1 MNKIIYTLGFLLVFS
16 FFNNNAKAQTSPD
29 VAPCTLVGGLVDAAN
44 QILAHDGST
53 GDQTCDTSGATN
65 LTLELYN
72 LGFCTA
78 APTIKFPNTTA
89 RDKDQRDRD
98 DPDNNQ
104 VGTNSDFSNC
114 VWTIKQSTTTNEVL
128 DSVGDVEPL
137 PVDEIPPAGTYTH
150 AIILISNQQKITGTV
165 SFAHDVNSDGTSA
178 TKGTKCWTD
187 GSFFVDTGKEGPLIG
202 TSIANAKAN
211 RAAKTD
217 DEADIGSAGNVRNG
231 ATCGSTPNPTANTVI
246 AYYSNHEGTRVAGLA
261 PRDTSTN
268 CANSSAV
275 RSAGCN
281 TTRSEESTS
290 FGSLTVYFTYA
301 DTSTLTG
308 TPNITRALIVSGQ
321 TLETDDN
328 APGNNNG
335 NYGTGSNTNSL
346 LGVFQ
351 FNTPMVVTSK
361 TTGIEIYTNFSGALS
376 VDFEPIQENNIA
388 YMNVNSHRSAG
399 VAPPAG
405 TPAYAD
411 RIYNKNK
418 SLGPRLKAL
427 QTGPFGI
434 QFKPVEGGSTE

>member
-1 MNKIIYTLGFLLVFS
+1 MNKIFYTLIFILSLS
-16 FFNNNAKAQTSPD
+16 FFNNEAKAQTSPD
-29 VAPCTLVGGLVDAAN
+29 VSPCTLVGGLVDAAS
-44 QILAHDGST
+44 QILATDSST

-114 VWTIKQSTTTNEVL
+114 IWTVKQSTTTNEVL

-137 PVDEIPPAGTYTH
+137 PVDEIPPPGTYTH

-165 SFAHDVNSDGTSA
+165 SFAHDVNSDGTSG
-178 TKGTKCWTD
+178 TKGTKCWTN
-187 GSFFVDTGKEGPLIG
+187 GSFFIDTGKEGPLIG
-202 TSIANAKAN
+202 SSVNNAKAN
-211 RAAKTD
+211 RAAKTND
-217 DEADIGSAGNVRNG
+217 AALVGSAGNVRNG
-231 ATCGSTPNPTANTVI
+231 ATCGNTPNPTANTVVS
-246 AYYSNHEGTRVAGLA
+246 YYSNHEGTRVAGA
-261 PRDTSTN
+261 IDTSTN
-268 CANSSAV
+268 CANSSAGV

-290 FGSLTVYFTYA
+290 FGSLKVYFTFA

-321 TLETDDN
+321 TNETVDN
-328 APGNNNG
+328 APGRNNG
-335 NYGTGSNTNSL
+335 NYGTESTTNSL

-376 VDFEPIQENNIA
+376 VDFEPIQENNIQLTNA
-388 YMNVNSHRSAG
+388 N
-399 VAPPAG
+399 AG
-405 TPAYAD
+405 TAD
-411 RIYNKNK
+411 RIYNKSTAN
-418 SLGPRLKAL
+418 GPRLKAL

>member
-1 MNKIIYTLGFLLVFS
+1 MNKIFYTLFFLLFFS

-29 VAPCTLVGGLVDAAN
+29 VAPCTLVGGLVDAAS
-44 QILAHDGST
+44 QILATDSST

-78 APTIKFPNTTA
+78 APTIKHFSTA
-89 RDKDQRDRD
+89 AEDADQRDRN
-98 DPDNNQ
+98 DPDHRG
-104 VGTNSDFSNC
+104 VGASDFSNC
-114 VWTIKQSTTTNEVL
+114 IWTIKQSTTTNEVL

-137 PVDEIPPAGTYTH
+137 PVDEIPPPGTYTH
-150 AIILISNQQKITGTV
+150 AVILISNQQKITGTV
-165 SFAHDVNSDGTSA
+165 SFAHDVNSDGTSD
-178 TKGTKCWTD
+178 TKGTKCWTN

-202 TSIANAKAN
+202 TSVDNAKAN
-211 RAAKTD
+211 RAAKTND
-217 DEADIGSAGNVRNG
+217 AALVGSAGNVRNG
-231 ATCGSTPNPTANTVI
+231 ASCGSTPNPTANTVLS
-246 AYYSNHEGTRVAGLA
+246 YYSNHEGARVAGA
-261 PRDTSTN
+261 VGTTIDSSTN
-268 CANSSAV
+268 CANSVAGI

-308 TPNITRALIVSGQ
+308 TPDIRRALIVSGQ
-321 TLETDDN
+321 INTTVNN
-328 APGNNNG
+328 AAGNNNG

-351 FNTPMVVTSK
+351 FNAPMVVTSK
-361 TTGIEIYTNFSGALS
+361 TTGVEIYTNFSGALS
-376 VDFEPIQENNIA
+376 VDFEPIQENNIQLTNA
-388 YMNVNSHRSAG
+388 N
-399 VAPPAG
+399 AG
-405 TPAYAD
+405 TAN
-411 RIYNKNK
+411 RIYNKSTDN
-418 SLGPRLKAL
+418 GPRLKAI

>member
-1 MNKIIYTLGFLLVFS
+1 MNKIFYTLFFLLFFS

-29 VAPCTLVGGLVDAAN
+29 VAPCTLVGGLVDAAS
-44 QILAHDGST
+44 QMLANANTST

-114 VWTIKQSTTTNEVL
+114 VWTVKQSTATNEVL

-137 PVDEIPPAGTYTH
+137 PADEIPPPGTYTH

-165 SFAHDVNSDGTSA
+165 SFAHNVNSDDTDA
-178 TKGTKCWTD
+178 TTGTKCWTN

-202 TSIANAKAN
+202 TSVDNAKAN
-211 RAAKTD
+211 RSTGTPTGAT
-217 DEADIGSAGNVRNG
+217 GNVRNG
-231 ATCGSTPNPTANTVI
+231 ATCGSTPSPTANTVVS
-246 AYYSNHEGTRVAGLA
+246 YYANHEGTRVAGLA

-268 CANSSAV
+268 CASSSAV

-290 FGSLTVYFTYA
+290 FGSLTIYFTFA

-321 TLETDDN
+321 TLETDNN
-328 APGNNNG
+328 AAGNNSG

-376 VDFEPIQENNIA
+376 VDFEPIQESGLQKTNAN
-388 YMNVNSHRSAG
+388 
-399 VAPPAG
+399 AG
-405 TPAYAD
+405 TGT
-411 RIYNKNK
+411 IYNK
-418 SLGPRLKAL
+418 STSRGPRLKAI

>member
-1 MNKIIYTLGFLLVFS
+1 MNKIFYTLFFLLFFS

-29 VAPCTLVGGLVDAAN
+29 VAPCTLVGGLVDAERQMLAN
-44 QILAHDGST
+44 ATTSR

-114 VWTIKQSTTTNEVL
+114 VWTVKQSTATNEVL

-150 AIILISNQQKITGTV
+150 AVILISNQQKITGTV
-165 SFAHDVNSDGTSA
+165 SFAHNVNSDGTST
-178 TKGTKCWTD
+178 TKGTKCWTN
-187 GSFFVDTGKEGPLIG
+187 GSFFIDTGKEGPLIG
-202 TSIANAKAN
+202 NSIDIAKAN

-217 DEADIGSAGNVRNG
+217 ALALIGSAGNTRNG
-231 ATCGSTPNPTANTVI
+231 ATCGNTPSPTANTAVS
-246 AYYSNHEGTRVAGLA
+246 YYANHEGTRVAGTA

-268 CANSSAV
+268 CASSSDV

-281 TTRSEESTS
+281 TTRSEERTS
-290 FGSLTVYFTYA
+290 FGDLTVYFTFA

-308 TPNITRALIVSGQ
+308 TPNITRALIVTGQASGS
-321 TLETDDN
+321 ETVDN
-328 APGNNNG
+328 APGRNNG
-335 NYGTGSNTNSL
+335 DYGTGSNTNSL
-346 LGVFQ
+346 LGVFR

-376 VDFEPIQENNIA
+376 VDFEPIQENNIQKTNA
-388 YMNVNSHRSAG
+388 NAKNGSEI
-399 VAPPAG
+399 
-405 TPAYAD
+405 
-411 RIYNKNK
+411 IYNKSTDN
-418 SLGPRLKAL
+418 GPRLKAL

>member
-1 MNKIIYTLGFLLVFS
+1 MNKIFYTLFFLLFFS
-16 FFNNNAKAQTSPD
+16 FFNNNAKAQTSSD
-29 VAPCTLVGGLVDAAN
+29 VQPCTLVGGLVDAAN
-44 QILAHDGST
+44 QILATDSST

-78 APTIKFPNTTA
+78 APTIKFPDTTA
-89 RDKDQRDRD
+89 RDRDQRDRD

-114 VWTIKQSTTTNEVL
+114 VWTIKQSIKTNEVL

-137 PVDEIPPAGTYTH
+137 PADEIPPAGTYTH
-150 AIILISNQQKITGTV
+150 AIILISNQQKVTGTV
-165 SFAHDVNSDGTSA
+165 SFAHDVNSDGTSS
-178 TKGTKCWTD
+178 TKGTKCWTN

-202 TSIANAKAN
+202 TSIDNAKAN
-211 RAAKTD
+211 RAANSG
-217 DEADIGSAGNVRNG
+217 AGIGSAGNVRNG
-231 ATCGSTPNPTANTVI
+231 ATCGSTPNPTANTVVS
-246 AYYSNHEGTRVAGLA
+246 YYSNHEGDRVNGNL
-261 PRDTSTN
+261 DSSIN
-268 CANSSAV
+268 CAILSTGV

-290 FGSLTVYFTYA
+290 FGSLKVYFTFA
-301 DTSTLTG
+301 NISTLTG
-308 TPNITRALIVSGQ
+308 TPNITRALIESGQ
-321 TLETDDN
+321 TLETDNN
-328 APGNNNG
+328 AAGKNDG

-361 TTGIEIYTNFSGALS
+361 TTGIEIYTNFSKALS
-376 VDFEPIQENNIA
+376 VDFEPLQVDGAQETNA
-388 YMNVNSHRSAG
+388 R
-399 VAPPAG
+399 AG
-405 TPAYAD
+405 TGP
-411 RIYNKNK
+411 IYNKNTAN
-418 SLGPRLKAL
+418 GPRLKAI

>member
-1 MNKIIYTLGFLLVFS
+1 MNKIFYTLFFLLFFS
-16 FFNNNAKAQTSPD
+16 FFNNEAKAQTSPD
-29 VAPCTLVGGLVDAAN
+29 VAPCTLVGGLVDAAG
-44 QILAHDGST
+44 QILSTDSST

-78 APTIKFPNTTA
+78 APTIKHFSSA
-89 RDKDQRDRD
+89 AEDADQRDRN
-98 DPDNNQ
+98 DPSHRG
-104 VGTNSDFSNC
+104 VGASDFSNC

-137 PVDEIPPAGTYTH
+137 PVDEIPPPGTYTH
-150 AIILISNQQKITGTV
+150 AVILISNQQKITGTV
-165 SFAHDVNSDGTSA
+165 SFAHNVNSNDTDA
-178 TKGTKCWTD
+178 TTGTKCWTN

-202 TSIANAKAN
+202 TSVDNAKAN
-211 RAAKTD
+211 RAAKTG
-217 DEADIGSAGNVRNG
+217 ADPIGTEGNVRNG
-231 ATCGSTPNPTANTVI
+231 ATCGSTPNPTANTVVS
-246 AYYSNHEGTRVAGLA
+246 YYGNHEGTRVAGLA

-275 RSAGCN
+275 RTAGCN

-290 FGSLTVYFTYA
+290 FGSLKVYFTFA

-321 TLETDDN
+321 TNETVDN
-328 APGNNNG
+328 APGRNNG
-335 NYGTGSNTNSL
+335 NYGTESTTNSL

-361 TTGIEIYTNFSGALS
+361 TTGIEIYTNFSNALS
-376 VDFEPIQENNIA
+376 VDFEPIQENNLQKTNA
-388 YMNVNSHRSAG
+388 LAG
-399 VAPPAG
+399 GVG
-405 TPAYAD
+405 ET
-411 RIYNKNK
+411 IYNKGT
-418 SLGPRLKAL
+418 SRGPRLRAL
-427 QTGPFGI
+427 QAGPFGI

>member
-1 MNKIIYTLGFLLVFS
+1 MNKIFYTLFFLLFFS

-29 VAPCTLVGGLVDAAN
+29 VQPCTLVGGLVDAAN
-44 QILAHDGST
+44 QILATDSST

-78 APTIKFPNTTA
+78 APTIKFPDTTA

-98 DPDNNQ
+98 DPNNNS

-137 PVDEIPPAGTYTH
+137 PADEIPPAGTYTH
-150 AIILISNQQKITGTV
+150 AIILISNQQKVTGTV

-178 TKGTKCWTD
+178 TKGTKCWTN

-202 TSIANAKAN
+202 TGVANAKAN
-211 RAAKTD
+211 RSTGTPTGAT
-217 DEADIGSAGNVRNG
+217 GNVRNG
-231 ATCGSTPNPTANTVI
+231 ATCGSTPSPTANTVVS
-246 AYYSNHEGTRVAGLA
+246 YYSNHEGTRVAGLA

-268 CANSSAV
+268 CASSSAV

-290 FGSLTVYFTYA
+290 FGSLTVYFTFA

-321 TLETDDN
+321 TLETDNN
-328 APGNNNG
+328 AAGKNNG
-335 NYGTGSNTNSL
+335 DYGTGSNTNSL

-376 VDFEPIQENNIA
+376 VDFEPLQVGGAQETNA
-388 YMNVNSHRSAG
+388 R
-399 VAPPAG
+399 AG
-405 TPAYAD
+405 TGP
-411 RIYNKNK
+411 IYNKNTAN
-418 SLGPRLKAL
+418 GPRLKAI

>member
-1 MNKIIYTLGFLLVFS
+1 MNKIFYTLFFLLFFS

-29 VAPCTLVGGLVDAAN
+29 VAPCTLVGGLVDAAG
-44 QILAHDGST
+44 QILATDSST

-78 APTIKFPNTTA
+78 APTIKHFNEA
-89 RDKDQRDRD
+89 AKNADQRDRN
-98 DPDNNQ
+98 DPSHQDF
-104 VGTNSDFSNC
+104 GASDFSNC

-150 AIILISNQQKITGTV
+150 AVILISNQQKITGTV
-165 SFAHDVNSDGTSA
+165 SFAHNVNSNDTDA
-178 TKGTKCWTD
+178 TTGTKCWTN

-202 TSIANAKAN
+202 TDVANAKAN
-211 RAAKTD
+211 RAAKTND
-217 DEADIGSAGNVRNG
+217 AALIGSAGNVRNG
-231 ATCGSTPNPTANTVI
+231 ATCGSTPNPIANTVVS
-246 AYYSNHEGTRVAGLA
+246 YYSNHEGTRVNSAVGTPLD
-261 PRDTSTN
+261 PSIN
-268 CANSSAV
+268 CANSNLI

-290 FGSLTVYFTYA
+290 FGSLTVYFTFA

-308 TPNITRALIVSGQ
+308 TPDIRRALIVSGQ
-321 TLETDDN
+321 TNATANN
-328 APGNNNG
+328 APGNNDG
-335 NYGTGSNTNSL
+335 NYGTGGTTAGVANSL

-376 VDFEPIQENNIA
+376 VDFEPIQENNIQLTNA
-388 YMNVNSHRSAG
+388 R
-399 VAPPAG
+399 AG
-405 TPAYAD
+405 TAG
-411 RIYNKNK
+411 RIYNKDTAR
-418 SLGPRLKAL
+418 GPRLKAI

>member
-1 MNKIIYTLGFLLVFS
+1 MNKIFYTLFFLLFFS

-29 VAPCTLVGGLVDAAN
+29 VVPCTLVGGLVDAAN
-44 QILAHDGST
+44 QILATDSST

-150 AIILISNQQKITGTV
+150 AIILISNQQKVTGTV
-165 SFAHDVNSDGTSA
+165 SFAHDVNSDGTSS

-202 TSIANAKAN
+202 TSVNNAKAN
-211 RAAKTD
+211 RSDGTPT
-217 DEADIGSAGNVRNG
+217 GTNGNVRNG
-231 ATCGSTPNPTANTVI
+231 ATCGNTPSPTANTVVS
-246 AYYSNHEGTRVAGLA
+246 YYSNHEGTRVAGLA

-268 CANSSAV
+268 CANSSAGV

-290 FGSLTVYFTYA
+290 FGSLKVYFTYA

-321 TLETDDN
+321 TNETVNN

-335 NYGTGSNTNSL
+335 DYGTGSNTNSL

-376 VDFEPIQENNIA
+376 VDFEPIQE
-388 YMNVNSHRSAG
+388 G
-399 VAPPAG
+399 G
-405 TPAYAD
+405 TQKTNANA
-411 RIYNKNK
+411 RNGSEIIYNK
-418 SLGPRLKAL
+418 STADGPRLKAI

>member
-1 MNKIIYTLGFLLVFS
+1 MNKIFYTLFFLLFFS

-29 VAPCTLVGGLVDAAN
+29 VVPCTLVGGLVDAAG
-44 QILAHDGST
+44 QMLANATTST

-78 APTIKFPNTTA
+78 APTIKFPDTTA

-150 AIILISNQQKITGTV
+150 AIILISNQQKVTGTV
-165 SFAHDVNSDGTSA
+165 SFAHDVNSDGTSS
-178 TKGTKCWTD
+178 TKGTKCWTN

-202 TSIANAKAN
+202 TSVNNAKAN
-211 RAAKTD
+211 RAAKTGSD
-217 DEADIGSAGNVRNG
+217 PIGTEGNIRNG
-231 ATCGSTPNPTANTVI
+231 ATCGNTPNPTANTVVS
-246 AYYSNHEGTRVAGLA
+246 YYSNHEPTGDV
-261 PRDTSTN
+261 
-268 CANSSAV
+268 CASAITTGSAD
-275 RSAGCN
+275 RRRTAGCN

-290 FGSLTVYFTYA
+290 FGSLKVYFTFA

-321 TLETDDN
+321 TNETVNN

-335 NYGTGSNTNSL
+335 DYGTGSNTNSL
-346 LGVFQ
+346 LGVFR

-376 VDFEPIQENNIA
+376 VDFEPIQEGGLQKTNANAKNGSEI
-388 YMNVNSHRSAG
+388 
-399 VAPPAG
+399 
-405 TPAYAD
+405 
-411 RIYNKNK
+411 IYNKSTAN
-418 SLGPRLKAL
+418 GPRLKAI

>member
-1 MNKIIYTLGFLLVFS
+1 MNKIFYTLFFLIFFS

-29 VAPCTLVGGLVDAAN
+29 VQPCTLVGGLVDAAN
-44 QILAHDGST
+44 QILATDSST

-89 RDKDQRDRD
+89 RDRDQRDRD
-98 DPDNNQ
+98 DFNNNQ

-114 VWTIKQSTTTNEVL
+114 VWTIKQSIKTNEVL

-150 AIILISNQQKITGTV
+150 AIILISNQQKVTGTV
-165 SFAHDVNSDGTSA
+165 SFAHNVNSDDTNA
-178 TKGTKCWTD
+178 TTGTKCWTN

-202 TSIANAKAN
+202 TSIDNAKEN
-211 RAAKTD
+211 RST
-217 DEADIGSAGNVRNG
+217 GSPRGATGNVSNG
-231 ATCGSTPNPTANTVI
+231 ATCGSTPNPTANTIVS
-246 AYYSNHEGTRVAGLA
+246 YYSNHEGQEGDACLSRI
-261 PRDTSTN
+261 TSGADNRKRT
-268 CANSSAV
+268 
-275 RSAGCN
+275 AGCN

-290 FGSLTVYFTYA
+290 FGSLTVYFTFA

-321 TLETDDN
+321 TLETDNN
-328 APGNNNG
+328 AAGKNDG

-376 VDFEPIQENNIA
+376 VDFEPIQENNIQKTNA
-388 YMNVNSHRSAG
+388 N
-399 VAPPAG
+399 AG
-405 TPAYAD
+405 TAD
-411 RIYNKNK
+411 RIYNK
-418 SLGPRLKAL
+418 STSRGPRLKAI

>member
-1 MNKIIYTLGFLLVFS
+1 MNKIFYTLFFLLFFS

-29 VAPCTLVGGLVDAAN
+29 VAPCTLVGGLVDAAS
-44 QILAHDGST
+44 QILATDSST

-78 APTIKFPNTTA
+78 APTIKFPDTTA

-137 PVDEIPPAGTYTH
+137 PVDEIPPPGTYTH
-150 AIILISNQQKITGTV
+150 AVILISNQQKITGTV
-165 SFAHDVNSDGTSA
+165 SFAHNVNSNDTDA
-178 TKGTKCWTD
+178 TTGTKCWTN

-202 TSIANAKAN
+202 TDVTNAKVN
-211 RAAKTD
+211 RANGTPR
-217 DEADIGSAGNVRNG
+217 GTNGNVRNG
-231 ATCGSTPNPTANTVI
+231 ATCGSTPNPTANTVV
-246 AYYSNHEGTRVAGLA
+246 AYYSNHEGTRVAGAVGTPLD
-261 PRDTSTN
+261 PSTD
-268 CANSSAV
+268 CADMSGGF
-275 RSAGCN
+275 RTAGCN
-281 TTRSEESTS
+281 TTRSEERTS
-290 FGSLTVYFTYA
+290 FGSLTTYYTYA

-308 TPNITRALIVSGQ
+308 TPDIRRALIVSGQ
-321 TLETDDN
+321 ILGEEVDN
-328 APGNNNG
+328 RPGRNNG
-335 NYGTGSNTNSL
+335 DYGTGSNTNSL

-361 TTGIEIYTNFSGALS
+361 TTGIEIYTNFSKSLS
-376 VDFEPIQENNIA
+376 VDFEPIQE
-388 YMNVNSHRSAG
+388 G
-399 VAPPAG
+399 G
-405 TPAYAD
+405 TQKTNANAKNGSEI
-411 RIYNKNK
+411 IYNKSTAN
-418 SLGPRLKAL
+418 GPRLKAI

>member
-1 MNKIIYTLGFLLVFS
+1 MNKIFYTLFFLLFFS

-29 VAPCTLVGGLVDAAN
+29 VTPCTLLEGLVYAES
-44 QILAHDGST
+44 QILATDSST

-78 APTIKFPNTTA
+78 APTIKHFSTA
-89 RDKDQRDRD
+89 AEDADQRERN
-98 DPDNNQ
+98 DPDHRG
-104 VGTNSDFSNC
+104 VGASDFSNC

-137 PVDEIPPAGTYTH
+137 PVDEIPPPGTYTH
-150 AIILISNQQKITGTV
+150 AVILISNQQKITGTV
-165 SFAHDVNSDGTSA
+165 SFAHDVNSDGTSD
-178 TKGTKCWTD
+178 TKGTKCWTN

-202 TSIANAKAN
+202 TSVDNAKAN
-211 RAAKTD
+211 RAAKTND
-217 DEADIGSAGNVRNG
+217 AALVGSAGNVRNG
-231 ATCGSTPNPTANTVI
+231 ATCGNTPNPTANTVLS
-246 AYYSNHEGTRVAGLA
+246 YYSNHEGTRVAGAVGTPLD
-261 PRDTSTN
+261 PSTN
-268 CANSSAV
+268 CANSSAGV

-308 TPNITRALIVSGQ
+308 TPDIRRALIVSGQ
-321 TLETDDN
+321 TNQTVNN
-328 APGNNNG
+328 AAGNNNG

-361 TTGIEIYTNFSGALS
+361 TTGVEIYTNFSGALS
-376 VDFEPIQENNIA
+376 VDFEPIQENNIQLTNA
-388 YMNVNSHRSAG
+388 N
-399 VAPPAG
+399 AG
-405 TPAYAD
+405 TEN
-411 RIYNKNK
+411 RIYNLSTAN
-418 SLGPRLKAL
+418 GPRLKAI

>member
-1 MNKIIYTLGFLLVFS
+1 MNKIFYTLFFLLFFS
-16 FFNNNAKAQTSPD
+16 FFSNNVKAQTSPD
-29 VAPCTLVGGLVDAAN
+29 VQPCTLVGGLVDAAN
-44 QILAHDGST
+44 QILASTGDG

-78 APTIKFPNTTA
+78 APTIKHFDEAAKNA
-89 RDKDQRDRD
+89 DQRDRN
-98 DPDNNQ
+98 DPSHQ
-104 VGTNSDFSNC
+104 EFGASDFSNC

-150 AIILISNQQKITGTV
+150 AVILISNQQKITGTV
-165 SFAHDVNSDGTSA
+165 SFAHNVNSDDTDA
-178 TKGTKCWTD
+178 TTGTKCWTN

-202 TSIANAKAN
+202 TSVANAKAN
-211 RAAKTD
+211 RAAKTG
-217 DEADIGSAGNVRNG
+217 ADAIGTEGNVRNG
-231 ATCGSTPNPTANTVI
+231 ATCGSTPNPTANTVV
-246 AYYSNHEGTRVAGLA
+246 AYYSNHEGARVAGAVGTPLD
-261 PRDTSTN
+261 PSTD
-268 CANSSAV
+268 CADMSGGF

-290 FGSLTVYFTYA
+290 FGSLTIYFTYA

-308 TPNITRALIVSGQ
+308 TPDIRRALIVSGQ
-321 TLETDDN
+321 ILGETVDN
-328 APGNNNG
+328 RPGRNNG
-335 NYGTGSNTNSL
+335 DYGTGSNTNSL

-376 VDFEPIQENNIA
+376 VDFEPIQESGLQKTNA
-388 YMNVNSHRSAG
+388 LEG
-399 VAPPAG
+399 G
-405 TPAYAD
+405 DET
-411 RIYNKNK
+411 IYNKNT
-418 SLGPRLKAL
+418 SRGPRLKAI
-427 QTGPFGI
+427 QSGPFGI

>member
-1 MNKIIYTLGFLLVFS
+1 MNKIFYTLFFLLFFS

-29 VAPCTLVGGLVDAAN
+29 VAPCTLVGGLVDAAS
-44 QILAHDGST
+44 QILATDSST

-78 APTIKFPNTTA
+78 APTIKFPDTTA

-137 PVDEIPPAGTYTH
+137 PVDEIPPPGTYTH
-150 AIILISNQQKITGTV
+150 AVILISNQQKITGTV
-165 SFAHDVNSDGTSA
+165 SFAHNVNSNDTDA
-178 TKGTKCWTD
+178 TTGTKCWTN

-202 TSIANAKAN
+202 TSVDNAKAN
-211 RAAKTD
+211 RAAKTG
-217 DEADIGSAGNVRNG
+217 ADPIGTEGNVRNG
-231 ATCGSTPNPTANTVI
+231 ATCGSTPNPTANTVVS
-246 AYYSNHEGTRVAGLA
+246 YYANHEGTRVAGLA

-275 RSAGCN
+275 RTAGCN

-290 FGSLTVYFTYA
+290 FGSLKVYFTFA

-308 TPNITRALIVSGQ
+308 TPNITRALIVSDQ
-321 TLETDDN
+321 TNETVNN
-328 APGNNNG
+328 APGNNTGG
-335 NYGTGSNTNSL
+335 NYGTRSTTNSL

-361 TTGIEIYTNFSGALS
+361 TTGVEIYTNFSGALS
-376 VDFEPIQENNIA
+376 VDFEPIQESGLQKTNAN
-388 YMNVNSHRSAG
+388 
-399 VAPPAG
+399 AG
-405 TPAYAD
+405 TAD
-411 RIYNKNK
+411 RIYNK
-418 SLGPRLKAL
+418 STSRGPRLKAI

>member
-1 MNKIIYTLGFLLVFS
+1 MNKIFYTLFFLLFFS

-29 VAPCTLVGGLVDAAN
+29 VAPCTLVGGLVDAAG
-44 QILAHDGST
+44 QILATDTST

-78 APTIKFPNTTA
+78 APTIKHFNEA
-89 RDKDQRDRD
+89 AKNADQRDRN
-98 DPDNNQ
+98 DPSHQDF
-104 VGTNSDFSNC
+104 GASDFSNC

-150 AIILISNQQKITGTV
+150 AVILISNQQKITGTV
-165 SFAHDVNSDGTSA
+165 SFAHNVNSNDTNDTTGP
-178 TKGTKCWTD
+178 KCWTN

-202 TSIANAKAN
+202 TNVANAKAN
-211 RAAKTD
+211 RAANSG
-217 DEADIGSAGNVRNG
+217 AGIGSAGNVRNG
-231 ATCGSTPNPTANTVI
+231 ATCGSTPNPTANTVV
-246 AYYSNHEGTRVAGLA
+246 AYYSNHEGTRIAGGVGTTID
-261 PRDTSTN
+261 PETN
-268 CANSSAV
+268 CAAENFI
-275 RSAGCN
+275 RTPGCN
-281 TTRSEESTS
+281 TTRSEERTS
-290 FGSLTVYFTYA
+290 FGSLTVYFTFA
-301 DTSTLTG
+301 NISTLTG
-308 TPNITRALIVSGQ
+308 TPDIRRALIVSGQ

-328 APGNNNG
+328 AAGNNSG

-376 VDFEPIQENNIA
+376 VDFEPIQEGGLQKTNAN
-388 YMNVNSHRSAG
+388 
-399 VAPPAG
+399 AG
-405 TPAYAD
+405 TGT
-411 RIYNKNK
+411 IYNK
-418 SLGPRLKAL
+418 STSRGPRLKAI

>member
-1 MNKIIYTLGFLLVFS
+1 MNKIFYTLFFLLFFS
-16 FFNNNAKAQTSPD
+16 FFNNNAKAQTSSD
-29 VAPCTLVGGLVDAAN
+29 VQPCTLVGGLVDAAN
-44 QILAHDGST
+44 QILATDSST

-78 APTIKFPNTTA
+78 APTIKFPDTTA
-89 RDKDQRDRD
+89 RDRDQRDRD
-98 DPDNNQ
+98 DFNNNQ

-114 VWTIKQSTTTNEVL
+114 VWTIKQSIKTNEVL

-150 AIILISNQQKITGTV
+150 AIILISNQQKVTGTV
-165 SFAHDVNSDGTSA
+165 SFAHDVNSDGTSS
-178 TKGTKCWTD
+178 TKGTKCWTN

-202 TSIANAKAN
+202 TSIDNAKAN
-211 RAAKTD
+211 RAANSG
-217 DEADIGSAGNVRNG
+217 AGIGSAGNVRNG
-231 ATCGSTPNPTANTVI
+231 ATCGSTPNPTANTVVS
-246 AYYSNHEGTRVAGLA
+246 YYSNHEGDRVNGNL
-261 PRDTSTN
+261 DSSIN
-268 CANSSAV
+268 CAILSTGV

-290 FGSLTVYFTYA
+290 FGSLKVYFTFA
-301 DTSTLTG
+301 NISTLTG
-308 TPNITRALIVSGQ
+308 TPNITRALIESGQ
-321 TLETDDN
+321 TLETDNN
-328 APGNNNG
+328 AAGKNDG

-361 TTGIEIYTNFSGALS
+361 TTGIEIYTNFSKALS
-376 VDFEPIQENNIA
+376 VDFEPLQVDGAQETNA
-388 YMNVNSHRSAG
+388 R
-399 VAPPAG
+399 AG
-405 TPAYAD
+405 TGP
-411 RIYNKNK
+411 IYNKNTAN
-418 SLGPRLKAL
+418 GPRLKAI

>member
-1 MNKIIYTLGFLLVFS
+1 MNKIFYTLFFLLFFS

-29 VAPCTLVGGLVDAAN
+29 VAPCTLVGGLVDAAS
-44 QILAHDGST
+44 QILATDESA

-78 APTIKFPNTTA
+78 APTIKHFNEA
-89 RDKDQRDRD
+89 AKNADQRDRN
-98 DPDNNQ
+98 DPSHQDF
-104 VGTNSDFSNC
+104 GASDFSNC

-150 AIILISNQQKITGTV
+150 AVILISNQQKITGTV
-165 SFAHDVNSDGTSA
+165 SFAHNVNSNDTDA
-178 TKGTKCWTD
+178 TTGTKCWTN

-202 TSIANAKAN
+202 TSVANAKAN
-211 RAAKTD
+211 RATKTND
-217 DEADIGSAGNVRNG
+217 AALIGSLGNVRNG
-231 ATCGSTPNPTANTVI
+231 ATCGSTPNPTANTVVS
-246 AYYSNHEGTRVAGLA
+246 YYSNHEGTRVNGAVGTPLD
-261 PRDTSTN
+261 PSTN
-268 CANSSAV
+268 CANSSILI

-290 FGSLTVYFTYA
+290 FGSLTVYFTFA

-308 TPNITRALIVSGQ
+308 TPDIRRALIVSGQ
-321 TLETDDN
+321 TNETVNN
-328 APGNNNG
+328 APGNNDG
-335 NYGTGSNTNSL
+335 NYGTGGTTAGVANSL

-376 VDFEPIQENNIA
+376 VDFEPIQESGLQKTNA
-388 YMNVNSHRSAG
+388 LVG
-399 VAPPAG
+399 G
-405 TPAYAD
+405 D
-411 RIYNKNK
+411 ELIYNKNT
-418 SLGPRLKAL
+418 SRGPRLKAI

>member
-1 MNKIIYTLGFLLVFS
+1 MNKIFYTLFFLLFFS

-29 VAPCTLVGGLVDAAN
+29 VAPCTLVGGLVDAAS
-44 QILAHDGST
+44 QILATDSST

-78 APTIKFPNTTA
+78 APTIKHFSTA
-89 RDKDQRDRD
+89 AEDADQRDRN
-98 DPDNNQ
+98 DPDHRG
-104 VGTNSDFSNC
+104 VGASDFSNC
-114 VWTIKQSTTTNEVL
+114 IWTIKQSTTTNEVL

-150 AIILISNQQKITGTV
+150 AVILISNQQKITGTV
-165 SFAHDVNSDGTSA
+165 SFAHNVNSNDTPA
-178 TKGTKCWTD
+178 TTGTKCWTN

-202 TSIANAKAN
+202 LTSVDIAKAN
-211 RAAKTD
+211 RAGNSLDGTD
-217 DEADIGSAGNVRNG
+217 GNVRNG
-231 ATCGSTPNPTANTVI
+231 ATCGNTPNPTANTVVS
-246 AYYSNHEGTRVAGLA
+246 YYSNHEGTRVAGLA

-290 FGSLTVYFTYA
+290 FGPLKIYYTFAV
-301 DTSTLTG
+301 TSTLTG
-308 TPNITRALIVSGQ
+308 TPNITRALIESGQ
-321 TLETDDN
+321 PNETANN
-328 APGNNNG
+328 AAGVNNG
-335 NYGTGSNTNSL
+335 NYGTESNTNSL

-376 VDFEPIQENNIA
+376 VDFEPIQESGLQKTN
-388 YMNVNSHRSAG
+388 
-399 VAPPAG
+399 
-405 TPAYAD
+405 AD
-411 RIYNKNK
+411 SGGLETIYNKNTAR
-418 SLGPRLKAL
+418 GPRLRAI
-427 QTGPFGI
+427 TSGPFGI

>member
-1 MNKIIYTLGFLLVFS
+1 MNKIFYTLFFLLFFS

-29 VAPCTLVGGLVDAAN
+29 VAPCTLVGGLVDAAS
-44 QILAHDGST
+44 QILATDSST

-78 APTIKFPNTTA
+78 APTIKHFSAAAENA
-89 RDKDQRDRD
+89 DQRDRN
-98 DPDNNQ
+98 DPDHRG
-104 VGTNSDFSNC
+104 VGASDFSNC
-114 VWTIKQSTTTNEVL
+114 IWTIKQSTTTNEVL

-137 PVDEIPPAGTYTH
+137 PVDEIPPPGTYTH
-150 AIILISNQQKITGTV
+150 AVILISNQQKITGTV
-165 SFAHDVNSDGTSA
+165 SFAHDVNSDGTSD
-178 TKGTKCWTD
+178 TKGTKCWTN

-202 TSIANAKAN
+202 TSVDNAKAN
-211 RAAKTD
+211 RAAKTND
-217 DEADIGSAGNVRNG
+217 AALVGSAGNVRNG
-231 ATCGSTPNPTANTVI
+231 ATCGNTPNPTANTVV
-246 AYYSNHEGTRVAGLA
+246 AYYSNHEGARVAGA
-261 PRDTSTN
+261 VGTTRDSSTD
-268 CANSSAV
+268 CADSSDGV

-308 TPNITRALIVSGQ
+308 TPDIRRALIVSGQ
-321 TLETDDN
+321 TNQTVNN
-328 APGNNNG
+328 AAGNNNG

-361 TTGIEIYTNFSGALS
+361 TTGVEIYTNFSGALS
-376 VDFEPIQENNIA
+376 VDFEPIQENNIQLTNA
-388 YMNVNSHRSAG
+388 N
-399 VAPPAG
+399 AG
-405 TPAYAD
+405 TAN
-411 RIYNKNK
+411 RIYNKSTDN
-418 SLGPRLKAL
+418 GPRLKAI

>member
-1 MNKIIYTLGFLLVFS
+1 MNKIFYTLFFLLFFS

-29 VAPCTLVGGLVDAAN
+29 VVPCTLVGGLVDAAG
-44 QILAHDGST
+44 QMLANATTST

-78 APTIKFPNTTA
+78 APTIKHFNEA
-89 RDKDQRDRD
+89 AKNADQRDRN
-98 DPDNNQ
+98 DPSHQDF
-104 VGTNSDFSNC
+104 GASDFSNC
-114 VWTIKQSTTTNEVL
+114 IWTIKQSTTTNEVL

-150 AIILISNQQKITGTV
+150 AVILISNQQKITGTV
-165 SFAHDVNSDGTSA
+165 SFAHDVNSDGTSL
-178 TKGTKCWTD
+178 TKGTKCWTN
-187 GSFFVDTGKEGPLIG
+187 GSFFIDTGKEGPLIG
-202 TSIANAKAN
+202 TSVLSAKAN
-211 RAAKTD
+211 RSEGTPR
-217 DEADIGSAGNVRNG
+217 GTNGNVRNG
-231 ATCGSTPNPTANTVI
+231 AECGNTPNPTANTVI
-246 AYYSNHEGTRVAGLA
+246 SYYSNHEPTGDV
-261 PRDTSTN
+261 
-268 CANSSAV
+268 CASEITTGSAD
-275 RSAGCN
+275 RKRTAGCN

-290 FGSLTVYFTYA
+290 FGSLKVYFTFA

-321 TLETDDN
+321 TDETVNN

-376 VDFEPIQENNIA
+376 VDFEPIQE
-388 YMNVNSHRSAG
+388 G
-399 VAPPAG
+399 G
-405 TPAYAD
+405 TQKTNANAKNGSEI
-411 RIYNKNK
+411 IYNKSTAN
-418 SLGPRLKAL
+418 GPRLKAI

>member
-1 MNKIIYTLGFLLVFS
+1 MNKIFYTLFFLLFFS

-44 QILAHDGST
+44 QILATDSST

-78 APTIKFPNTTA
+78 APTIKFPDTTA

-150 AIILISNQQKITGTV
+150 AIILISNQQKVTGTV
-165 SFAHDVNSDGTSA
+165 SFAHNVNSDDTDA
-178 TKGTKCWTD
+178 TTGTKCWTN

-202 TSIANAKAN
+202 TSVDNAKAN

-217 DEADIGSAGNVRNG
+217 DAALIGSAGNTRNG
-231 ATCGSTPNPTANTVI
+231 ATCGSTPSPTANTVVS
-246 AYYSNHEGTRVAGLA
+246 YYSNHEGTRVAGLA

-268 CANSSAV
+268 CANSSEGV

-290 FGSLTVYFTYA
+290 FGSLTVYFTFA

-308 TPNITRALIVSGQ
+308 TPDIRRALIVSGQ
-321 TLETDDN
+321 TNETVNN
-328 APGNNNG
+328 AAGNNSG

-376 VDFEPIQENNIA
+376 VDFEPIQENNIQKTNA
-388 YMNVNSHRSAG
+388 N
-399 VAPPAG
+399 AG
-405 TPAYAD
+405 TAD
-411 RIYNKNK
+411 RIYNK
-418 SLGPRLKAL
+418 STSRGPRLKAI

>member
-1 MNKIIYTLGFLLVFS
+1 MNKIFYTLFFLLFFS
-16 FFNNNAKAQTSPD
+16 FFSNNVKAQTSPD
-29 VAPCTLVGGLVDAAN
+29 VQPCTLVGGLVDAAG
-44 QILAHDGST
+44 QILATSSST

-78 APTIKFPNTTA
+78 APTIKFPDTTA

-114 VWTIKQSTTTNEVL
+114 IWTIKQSTTTNEVL

-150 AIILISNQQKITGTV
+150 AVILISNQQKVTGTV
-165 SFAHDVNSDGTSA
+165 SFAHDVNSDGTSS
-178 TKGTKCWTD
+178 TKGTKCWTN

-202 TSIANAKAN
+202 TGDVATAKAN
-211 RAAKTD
+211 RAANSG
-217 DEADIGSAGNVRNG
+217 AGIGSAGNVRNG
-231 ATCGSTPNPTANTVI
+231 ATCGSTPNPTANTVVS
-246 AYYSNHEGTRVAGLA
+246 YYSNHEGTRVAGLA

-275 RSAGCN
+275 RTAGCN

-290 FGSLTVYFTYA
+290 FGSLKVYFTFA

-308 TPNITRALIVSGQ
+308 TPNITRALIVSDQ
-321 TLETDDN
+321 TNETVDN
-328 APGNNNG
+328 SPGNNTGG
-335 NYGTGSNTNSL
+335 NYGTRSTTNSL

-376 VDFEPIQENNIA
+376 VDFEPIQEN
-388 YMNVNSHRSAG
+388 
-399 VAPPAG
+399 G
-405 TPAYAD
+405 TQVTNALTTTGSD
-411 RIYNKNK
+411 TIYNKSTAN
-418 SLGPRLKAL
+418 GPRLKAL

-434 QFKPVEGGSTE
+434 QFKPVEGSSTE

>member
-1 MNKIIYTLGFLLVFS
+1 MNKIFYTLIFILFLS
-16 FFNNNAKAQTSPD
+16 FFNNNAKAQTSTD
-29 VAPCTLVGGLVDAAN
+29 VQPCTLVGGLVDAAS
-44 QILAHDGST
+44 QMLANATTST

-65 LTLELYN
+65 LTLKLYN

-114 VWTIKQSTTTNEVL
+114 IWTVKQSTTSDEVL
-128 DSVGDVEPL
+128 DSVGDVEPV
-137 PVDEIPPAGTYTH
+137 PVDEIPPPGTYTH
-150 AIILISNQQKITGTV
+150 AIILISNQVKITGTV
-165 SFAHDVNSDGTSA
+165 SFAHNVNSEDTDA
-178 TKGTKCWTD
+178 TTGTKCWTN

-202 TSIANAKAN
+202 TSVDNAKAN
-211 RAAKTD
+211 RALDGGTGR
-217 DEADIGSAGNVRNG
+217 GSAGNVRNG
-231 ATCGSTPNPTANTVI
+231 ATCGNTPNPTANTVI
-246 AYYSNHEGTRVAGLA
+246 SYYSNHEPNGDV
-261 PRDTSTN
+261 
-268 CANSSAV
+268 CASAITTGSAD
-275 RSAGCN
+275 RRRTAGCN

-290 FGSLTVYFTYA
+290 FGSLKIYFTFA

-321 TLETDDN
+321 TNETDN
-328 APGNNNG
+328 NGPGKNNG
-335 NYGTGSNTNSL
+335 NYGTESTTNSL

-376 VDFEPIQENNIA
+376 VDFEPIQE
-388 YMNVNSHRSAG
+388 G
-399 VAPPAG
+399 G
-405 TPAYAD
+405 TQKTNANAKNGTEI
-411 RIYNKNK
+411 IYNKSTAN
-418 SLGPRLKAL
+418 GPRLKAL
-427 QTGPFGI
+427 QAGPFGI

>member
-1 MNKIIYTLGFLLVFS
+1 MNKIFYTLFFLLFFS

-29 VAPCTLVGGLVDAAN
+29 VVPCTLVGGLVDAESQMLAN
-44 QILAHDGST
+44 ATTSR

-78 APTIKFPNTTA
+78 APTIKFPDTTA
-89 RDKDQRDRD
+89 RDRDQRDRD

-104 VGTNSDFSNC
+104 FGTNSDFSNC
-114 VWTIKQSTTTNEVL
+114 VWTIKQSTISNEVL
-128 DSVGDVEPL
+128 NSVGDVEPL
-137 PVDEIPPAGTYTH
+137 PADEIPPPGTYTH

-178 TKGTKCWTD
+178 TKGTKCWTN

-202 TSIANAKAN
+202 STNVATATAN
-211 RAAKTD
+211 RAAKTGD
-217 DEADIGSAGNVRNG
+217 DDIGTEGNIRNG
-231 ATCGSTPNPTANTVI
+231 ATCGNTPNPTANTVVS
-246 AYYSNHEGTRVAGLA
+246 YYSNHEGTRVAGSA

-268 CANSSAV
+268 CALASSV

-290 FGSLTVYFTYA
+290 FGSLKVYFTFA

-308 TPNITRALIVSGQ
+308 TPNITRALIESGQ
-321 TLETDDN
+321 ASETVDN
-328 APGNNNG
+328 APGENNG
-335 NYGTGSNTNSL
+335 DYGTGSNTNSL

-361 TTGIEIYTNFSGALS
+361 TTGIEIYTNFSKALS
-376 VDFEPIQENNIA
+376 VDFEPIQE
-388 YMNVNSHRSAG
+388 G
-399 VAPPAG
+399 G
-405 TPAYAD
+405 TQKTNANAKNGSEI
-411 RIYNKNK
+411 IYNKSTAN
-418 SLGPRLKAL
+418 GPRLKAI

>member
-1 MNKIIYTLGFLLVFS
+1 MNKIFYTLFFLLFFS

-29 VAPCTLVGGLVDAAN
+29 VAPCTLVGGLVDAAG
-44 QILAHDGST
+44 QILATDSST

-78 APTIKFPNTTA
+78 APTIKHFNEA
-89 RDKDQRDRD
+89 AKNADQRDRN
-98 DPDNNQ
+98 DPSHQDF
-104 VGTNSDFSNC
+104 GASDFSNC

-150 AIILISNQQKITGTV
+150 AVILISNQQKITGTV
-165 SFAHDVNSDGTSA
+165 SFAHNVNSNDTDA
-178 TKGTKCWTD
+178 TTGTKCWTN

-202 TSIANAKAN
+202 TSVDNAKAN
-211 RAAKTD
+211 RAAKTG
-217 DEADIGSAGNVRNG
+217 ADPIGTEGNVRNG
-231 ATCGSTPNPTANTVI
+231 ATCGSTPNPTANTVVS
-246 AYYSNHEGTRVAGLA
+246 YYGNHEGTRVAGGVG
-261 PRDTSTN
+261 RDTSTN
-268 CANSSAV
+268 CASSSDGK
-275 RSAGCN
+275 RTAGCN

-290 FGSLTVYFTYA
+290 FGSLKVYFTFA

-308 TPNITRALIVSGQ
+308 TPNITRALIVSDQ
-321 TLETDDN
+321 TNETVNN
-328 APGNNNG
+328 APGNNTGG
-335 NYGTGSNTNSL
+335 NYGTRSTTNSL

-376 VDFEPIQENNIA
+376 VDFEPIQEN
-388 YMNVNSHRSAG
+388 
-399 VAPPAG
+399 G
-405 TPAYAD
+405 TQVTNALTTTGSD
-411 RIYNKNK
+411 TIYNKSTAN
-418 SLGPRLKAL
+418 GPRLKAI

>member
-1 MNKIIYTLGFLLVFS
+1 MNKIFYTLFFLLFFS

-44 QILAHDGST
+44 QILATDSST

-78 APTIKFPNTTA
+78 APTIKHFNSA
-89 RDKDQRDRD
+89 AEDADQRDRN
-98 DPDNNQ
+98 DPSHRG
-104 VGTNSDFSNC
+104 VGASDFSNC

-128 DSVGDVEPL
+128 DSVGDIEPL

-150 AIILISNQQKITGTV
+150 AVILISNQQKITGTV
-165 SFAHDVNSDGTSA
+165 SFAHNVNSNDTDA
-178 TKGTKCWTD
+178 TTGTKCWTN

-202 TSIANAKAN
+202 TSVDNAKAN
-211 RAAKTD
+211 RAAKTG
-217 DEADIGSAGNVRNG
+217 ADPVGTDGNVRNG
-231 ATCGSTPNPTANTVI
+231 ATCGSTPNPTANTVV
-246 AYYSNHEGTRVAGLA
+246 AYYSNHEGTRVAGA
-261 PRDTSTN
+261 VGTTRDSSTN
-268 CANSSAV
+268 CASSSAGI
-275 RSAGCN
+275 RTAGCN
-281 TTRSEESTS
+281 TTRSEENTS
-290 FGSLTVYFTYA
+290 FGSLTVYFTFA

-308 TPNITRALIVSGQ
+308 TPDIRRALIVSGQ
-321 TLETDDN
+321 TLETDNN
-328 APGNNNG
+328 APGKNNG

-376 VDFEPIQENNIA
+376 VDFEPIQESGLQKTNA
-388 YMNVNSHRSAG
+388 D
-399 VAPPAG
+399 AG
-405 TPAYAD
+405 TAG
-411 RIYNKNK
+411 RIYNK
-418 SLGPRLKAL
+418 STSRGPRLKAI

>member
-1 MNKIIYTLGFLLVFS
+1 MNKIFYTLFFLLFFS

-29 VAPCTLVGGLVDAAN
+29 VAPCTLVGGLVDAAS
-44 QILAHDGST
+44 QILATDSST

-78 APTIKFPNTTA
+78 APTIKHFSTA
-89 RDKDQRDRD
+89 AEDADQRDRN
-98 DPDNNQ
+98 DPDHRG
-104 VGTNSDFSNC
+104 VGASDFSNC
-114 VWTIKQSTTTNEVL
+114 IWTIKQSTTTNEVL

-137 PVDEIPPAGTYTH
+137 PVDEIPPPGTYTH
-150 AIILISNQQKITGTV
+150 AVILISNQQKITGTV
-165 SFAHDVNSDGTSA
+165 SFAHDVNSDGTSD
-178 TKGTKCWTD
+178 TKGSKCWTN

-202 TSIANAKAN
+202 TSVDNAKAN
-211 RAAKTD
+211 RAAKTND
-217 DEADIGSAGNVRNG
+217 AALVGSAGNVRNG
-231 ATCGSTPNPTANTVI
+231 ATCGNTPNPTANTVV
-246 AYYSNHEGTRVAGLA
+246 AYYSNHEGARVAGA
-261 PRDTSTN
+261 VGTTIDSSTN
-268 CANSSAV
+268 CANSSEGV

-308 TPNITRALIVSGQ
+308 TPDIRRALIVSGQ
-321 TLETDDN
+321 TNQTVNN
-328 APGNNNG
+328 AAGNNNG

-351 FNTPMVVTSK
+351 FNAPMVVTSK
-361 TTGIEIYTNFSGALS
+361 TTGVEIYTNFSGALS
-376 VDFEPIQENNIA
+376 VDFEPIQENNIQLTNA
-388 YMNVNSHRSAG
+388 N
-399 VAPPAG
+399 AG
-405 TPAYAD
+405 TAD
-411 RIYNKNK
+411 RIYNKSTAN
-418 SLGPRLKAL
+418 GPRLKAI